1 MTHGS
6 NDAVVA
12 GVATKRNAE
21 EPLWKPQ
28 TPLATNTHKFREF
41 INTKRD
47 LALVTY
53 EELYTW
59 SVTHIELFWSDV
71 WEYTGTK
78 SSSDYTLTLE
88 SDKAMDE
95 IPKWFVGASL
105 NYTENALDRMAS
117 SQRTALY
124 SLGEGRSIV
133 ITTFADLH
141 NKVRLCASAMR
152 RAGVTAGDR
161 VAGYTPN
168 IAEAVVA
175 FLAAASIGAV
185 WSSTSTDF
193 GTTAVLDRFAQI
205 QPKLLI
211 STDAT
216 CYNGKLHS
224 HVEKLAAV
232 SRELPSLQRVIV
244 VPFNSGSPADL
255 SSVPNVCLWDD
266 FLASAD
272 TNASLEFEQ
281 LPFDHPL
288 LILFSSGTTGK
299 PKCIVHGA
307 GGILLQ
313 HRKEL
318 QITQDLGTDD
328 VLFYYTTTGWMMWNW
343 LVGALTVGAAI
354 VLYEGSPL
362 TPEPGVL
369 WTMVD
374 QLGITAFGTSA
385 KYIQSLEDV
394 GYWPGDKHSLES
406 LKAIYTTASPLKP
419 DSFDFVYNH
428 IKSDVCLSSITGGT
442 DICSLFCGANTSL
455 PVHRGEIQTRGL
467 GMAVECW
474 VGPNQPVFGQS
485 GDMVCVKP
493 FPCMPVYFWNDNGGK
508 RYHSAYF
515 ERYPHVWYQGDF
527 IVINGTTGGVQML
540 GRSDGTLNP
549 AGVRFGSAELY
560 NIVDTYPEVT
570 DSLVV
575 AQRQGADERVVM
587 ILQMADGHQF
597 STDIVGRIRTHIR
610 TRLSPRHVPAL
621 VLSATTGIPYTL
633 NGKKVEIAVKALISE
648 LYRVAQEE
656 GVDVALRTV
665 KIDEKTTSTLANP
678 KSLLQF
684 YNMPELL
691 K

>member
-1 MTHGS
+1 MTRGS
-6 NDAVVA
+6 NVAVIA
-12 GVATKRNAE
+12 GAAAKRKTE
-21 EPLWKPQ
+21 EPLWKPR
-28 TPLATNTHKFREF
+28 TPLATTTHRFREF
-41 INTKRD
+41 VNSKRG
-47 LALVTY
+47 LALDTY

-59 SVTHIELFWSDV
+59 SVTHIEMFWDDV

-78 SSSDYTLTLE
+78 HSSDYICTLE
-88 SDKAMDE
+88 RDKAMDE

-105 NYTENALDRMAS
+105 NYTENALDGMVDN
-117 SQRTALY
+117 QQTALY
-124 SLGEGRSIV
+124 SLGEGRSLV
-133 ITTFADLH
+133 TTTFADLY
-141 NKVRLCASAMR
+141 NQVRLCASAMR
-152 RAGVTAGDR
+152 QVGVTPGDR

-175 FLAAASIGAV
+175 FLAAASIGAI

-205 QPKLLI
+205 QPKVLF

-224 HVEKLAAV
+224 HIEKLAAV

-244 VPFNSGSPADL
+244 VPFNSASPTDL
-255 SSVPNVCLWDD
+255 SSVPNACLWDD
-266 FLASAD
+266 FIASAD
-272 TNASLEFEQ
+272 ANASLDFEQ

-318 QITQDLGTDD
+318 QITQDLGPGD

-362 TPEPGVL
+362 APEPGVL

-394 GYWPGDKHSLES
+394 GYWPGEKHKLES

-419 DSFDFVYNH
+419 DSFDFVYSH
-428 IKSDVCLSSITGGT
+428 IKSNVCLSSITGGT

-455 PVHRGEIQTRGL
+455 PVYRGEIQTRGL

-474 VGPNQPVFGQS
+474 ADVNQPVLGQS

-493 FPCMPVYFWNDNGGK
+493 FPCMPVYFWNDNDGK
-508 RYHSAYF
+508 RYRSAYF

-527 IVINGTTGGVQML
+527 IIINDTTGGVQML

-560 NIVDTYPEVT
+560 NIVDTYPEIA

-575 AQRQGADERVVM
+575 AQRQDADERVVM
-587 ILQMADGHQF
+587 FLQMADGHQF
-597 STDIVGRIRTHIR
+597 STDIVHRIRTLIR

-656 GVDVALRTV
+656 GVNVALRNV
-665 KIDEKTTSTLANP
+665 KADEKTTSTLANP
-678 KSLLQF
+678 ESLSQF
-684 YNMPELL
+684 YSMPELFN
-691 K
+691 